1 MDQNLRSWGKILKK
15 IENLRKLPLEQ
26 EKSVKNDFRVKILT
40 NLTLP
45 QKSAHFGLQDL

>member
-15 IENLRKLPLEQ
+15 IENLRKLPL